1 MSRSLGLVALALL
14 VSVASLP
21 AQDSTATVV
30 PGQTIRIQV
39 LGGGGTQGT
48 LTAIDADR
56 LWIAVNG
63 ADTVTV
69 ARADVARI
77 DVYQGM
83 KSRVGKNALTGGL
96 IGAGVGA
103 LLGAASAAAS
113 EGTLVE
119 YSAGAGAAS
128 GALTFGVIGAGIG
141 ALTGISKRPVWKT
154 VSLPTVTVA
163 PASSDGEG
171 VAIGLHF
178 RF

>member
-1 MSRSLGLVALALL
+1 M
-14 VSVASLP
+14 
-21 AQDSTATVV
+21 
-30 PGQTIRIQV
+30 
-39 LGGGGTQGT
+39 
-48 LTAIDADR
+48 
-56 LWIAVNG
+56 
-63 ADTVTV
+63 DTVTV